1 MKPFRFLFAC
11 VVGAAFV
18 LTPPDLPSCGPGFD
32 QAIFTFTRYPRY
44 PVKDYAAGRLGIIH
58 PTYLT
63 RFLWIGAAA
72 FLRRRCEGDAGR
84 GREGNLASNPRQG
97 PGRFSAS
104 I

>member
-63 RFLWIGAAA
+63 RFLWITAT
-72 FLRRRCEGDAGR
+72 FPTSRRRQRSSSLSQTAMR
-84 GREGNLASNPRQG
+84 GRRRPRQG
-97 PGRFSAS
+97 REPGFK
-104 I
+104 